1 MQFGI
6 PGRDSLRYAERPF
19 YARGELGWIVESGW
33 NWFHESGDHSLC
45 GELGSWGLKEAEA
58 IAIVKKNKYHEGG
71 MKMRRLYT
79 LFMVVVAM
87 AVLLGSGTP
96 QAAGTT
102 ASTTKKAAAS
112 SAAAEQPQ
120 PGGTYKVILRAVT
133 NLFGYPPRMAGT
145 ARDSAPPFF
154 DRLLRIGD
162 DGKYKP
168 ELALS
173 WDTSADGKTITFK
186 LRQGVRFHD
195 GTPFNGQ
202 AVKANLDN
210 LIPPK
215 ATILSGITSVDV
227 VDDYTV
233 RLNLSSYNNLILHHF
248 AANPAT
254 YLYSPEALAKNGA
267 DWANTH
273 PVGTG
278 PFMLKAY
285 QPNISLTL
293 VKNPNYWQKGLP
305 YLDAI
310 EIAQVADPMTQLM
323 TFKAGQAHA
332 IYDAQTSGAV
342 QLRDEGYPVQLA
354 SGSFIAINFDTK
366 NSKIFSNPKVRQ
378 AIEYAI
384 DKEAICDGPGQGLY
398 TPVYQILP
406 GTSPDYNQAC
416 PPRRYDPAKAK
427 KLLAEAGYPNGF
439 SFKMFILDSVWRD
452 GWVAIQNYLDAVGI
466 KMDVN
471 YVSVSVYNL
480 MRAGGKI
487 EPGGAGYHSYPT
499 SSNTLFMLDSFWRSN
514 SAIWQYVVRP
524 AGIDKL
530 IDQAKLSRDP
540 AAITK
545 INRQALKL
553 LYDDAT
559 VVPVW
564 VNPRIAVVGK
574 AVQKAGWFVYG
585 DPDNNEMGRKT
596 WLKK

>member
-1 MQFGI
+1 
-6 PGRDSLRYAERPF
+6 
-19 YARGELGWIVESGW
+19 
-33 NWFHESGDHSLC
+33 
-45 GELGSWGLKEAEA
+45 
-58 IAIVKKNKYHEGG
+58 
-71 MKMRRLYT
+71 MKRCFFV
-79 LFMVVVAM
+79 FMVALAM
-87 AVLLGSGTP
+87 VILLSPCTP
-96 QAAGTT
+96 QAASPT
-102 ASTTKKAAAS
+102 APTAKKAATS
-112 SAAAEQPQ
+112 SVTAAQPQ
-120 PGGTYKVILRAVT
+120 TGGIYKVILRAVT

-154 DRLLRIGD
+154 DRLLRVGD

-173 WDTSADGKTITFK
+173 WDTSKDGKAITFK
-186 LRQGVRFHD
+186 LRQGVQFHD
-195 GTPFNGQ
+195 GTPFNAQ
-202 AVKANLDN
+202 AVKSNLDN
-210 LIPPK
+210 LIPPN

-233 RLNLSSYNNLILHHF
+233 KLNLSSYNNLILHHF

-254 YLYSPEALAKNGA
+254 YMYSPEALKKNGA
-267 DWANTH
+267 DWAITH

-278 PFMLKAY
+278 PFMLKDY

-305 YLDAI
+305 YLDGI
-310 EIAQVADPMTQLM
+310 QITQVADPMSQM
-323 TFKAGQAHA
+323 ITFKAGQAHA
-332 IYDAQTSGAV
+332 IYDATATATV
-342 QLRDEGYPVQLA
+342 QLRDDGYPVQMA
-354 SGSFIAINFDTK
+354 PGSFIAINFDTK
-366 NSKIFSNPKVRQ
+366 NSEIFSKPKVRQ

-384 DKEAICDGPGQGLY
+384 DKEAICKGPGQGLY

-406 GTSPDYNQAC
+406 NTSPDYNKAC
-416 PPRRYDPAKAK
+416 PPRKYDPAKAK

-439 SFKMFILDSVWRD
+439 SFKFFILDNVWRD
-452 GWVAIQNYLDAVGI
+452 GWVAVQSYLNAVGI
-466 KMDVN
+466 KMEVN

-487 EPGGAGYHSYPT
+487 EAGAAGYHSYPS
-499 SSNTLFMLDSFWRSN
+499 SSNTLFTLDSFWRSN

-524 AGIDKL
+524 AGIDEF

-545 INRQALKL
+545 INRQILKL

-559 VVPVW
+559 IVPIW
-564 VNPRIAVVGK
+564 LNPRIAVVDK
-574 AVQKAGWFVYG
+574 SVQNAGWFIYG
-585 DPDNNEMGRKT
+585 DPDNNEFGTRT